1 MRTSAHTPGPQ
12 DPISTT
18 LYIAADLQG
27 LWRTLYTAAD
37 LQGSEGACTPQELR
51 DLGDISR
58 ECERQ
63 HAAMLAALR
72 GMVDMFERH
81 IESREGPDDAAL
93 RWDAARAAIALA
105 TGEGP

>member
-1 MRTSAHTPGPQ
+1 MSEATSAHTPGPQ
-12 DPISTT
+12 DPLSTT
-18 LYIAADLQG
+18 LYTAADLQG

-37 LQGSEGACTPQELR
+37 LQGSEGACTPKELR

-72 GMVDMFERH
+72 GVVAL
-81 IESREGPDDAAL
+81 SDDPEWTNADAK
-93 RWDAARAAIALA
+93 RAINAARAAIALA